1 MTLKIAILDDY
12 QNAVKA
18 LPCFSLLNEHEV
30 FVFTDKPTS
39 LEAQIQRLSDMDAV
53 VLIRERTQITD
64 ALLSQLPNLKLISQT
79 GKISQH
85 IDISACHR
93 HGIAITEGVGSAVAP
108 AELCWALVLAASR
121 HLVPYAQNL
130 QTGLWQNSGSL
141 GLGRTLEGLTFG
153 IWGYGRIG
161 QRIAQYAKAFG
172 MHVLVWGREP
182 SRQQAIHD
190 GFVAANSKSDFFS
203 QADVVSLHL
212 RLNDATRGC
221 VRFTDLQ
228 QMKRDALLVNVSRA
242 ELIEKSALLRALQ
255 AGKPGFAALDVFETE
270 PMNAEIEPLLT
281 MPNVLCSPHF
291 GYVEKNSY
299 ELYFKTAFENVVN
312 FFNGNRQ
319 NVVNITD
326 R

>member
-1 MTLKIAILDDY
+1 MILKIAILDDY

-85 IDISACHR
+85 IDILACHR

-141 GLGRTLEGLTFG
+141 GLGRSLDGLTFG

-182 SRQQAIHD
+182 SRQQAIND

-203 QADVVSLHL
+203 QADIVSLHL
-212 RLNDATRGC
+212 RLNDATREC
-221 VRFTDLQ
+221 VRFDDLQ
-228 QMKRDALLVNVSRA
+228 QMKSDALLVNVSRA

-255 AGKPGFAALDVFETE
+255 TGKPGFAALDVFETE
-270 PMNAEIEPLLT
+270 PMNADRT
-281 MPNVLCSPHF
+281 
-291 GYVEKNSY
+291 
-299 ELYFKTAFENVVN
+299 
-312 FFNGNRQ
+312 
-319 NVVNITD
+319 ITD
-326 R
+326 HAECALFTTFGLC